1 VPYDPAAWLPVPD
14 PAALPAI
21 EDITLDAYVSESPA
35 RAQPHDPTAWLPLP
49 DDVASLPPLEE
60 LLAPSVDPEDLD
72 AFDRDAAAAAVEAV
86 EAVVAPSPARAEPHD
101 PATWLPVPDPTF
113 LGTLPE
119 LEEGDAS
126 PPRSSPPRRASRL
139 AFVMRSFLFAMLIA
153 ATAVAAIQF
162 ATRSNGSTTPANAFN
177 VTVDFDGAIRTV
189 STTERHASGLMR
201 QMKVGK
207 LVALRNIPG
216 ALHQGS
222 DVVLRTRHN
231 GTLVVDDQRVPFDSA
246 SRTVDELLASYNVV
260 LAGDDYTRP
269 GLDTVLNDGDEVTV
283 LRVGGDTKQRVEP
296 IPFTDEHQLDPNT
309 DIGQHS
315 ELRAGVDG
323 VMTVTYR
330 ERIENGVVVG
340 STVLS
345 RVRTREPVSH
355 LIGDGTRADWH
366 WDELAHCESGGRWN
380 TIDHLGDGY
389 DGGLGIYR
397 GTWAAF
403 GGREFA
409 PNAGLATREEQII
422 VGMRIQ
428 ARYGWGAWGC
438 ARNVLGWA

>member
-1 VPYDPAAWLPVPD
+1 VPD
-14 PAALPAI
+14 PAALPSI
-21 EDITLDAYVSESPA
+21 EDLTLDAFVSESPA
-35 RAQPHDPTAWLPLP
+35 RAEPHDPTAWLPLP
-49 DDVASLPPLEE
+49 DDLESLPSLEA
-60 LLAPSVDPEDLD
+60 LLAPAADPYDVD
-72 AFDRDAAAAAVEAV
+72 AFERDEAAAVEAV

-101 PATWLPVPDPTF
+101 PASWLPVPDPA
-113 LGTLPE
+113 LLLNLPE

-126 PPRSSPPRRASRL
+126 PPRSPAPRRRSRVGF
-139 AFVMRSFLFAMLIA
+139 AMRSFLFAVLIA
-153 ATAVAAIQF
+153 ATAVAGIQF
-162 ATRSNGSTTPANAFN
+162 ATRSSGSAAPKNAFD
-177 VTVDFDGAIRTV
+177 VTVDLDGALRSV

-207 LVALRNIPG
+207 LVALRNMPG
-216 ALHQGS
+216 RLREGS
-222 DVVLRTRHN
+222 EVVLRTRHI
-231 GTLVVDDQRVPFDSA
+231 GTLVVDGQQVRFDSA
-246 SRTVDELLASYNVV
+246 SRTVDELLASFNVV
-260 LAGDDYTRP
+260 LSGDDYTRP
-269 GLDTVLNDGDEVTV
+269 ALDEALDDGQEVTV
-283 LRVGGDTKQRVEP
+283 LRVGGDTKQRLEP
-296 IPFTDEHQLDPNT
+296 IPFTDEHQPDPNT
-309 DIGQHS
+309 DIGKHS
-315 ELRAGVDG
+315 DLRAGADG
-323 VMTVTYR
+323 VMTITYR
-330 ERIENGVVVG
+330 ERVENDVVVS

-345 RVRTREPVSH
+345 RVRTQEPVSH

-438 ARNVLGWA
+438 ATNVLGWA

>member
-1 VPYDPAAWLPVPD
+1 VPYDPATWLPVPD
-14 PAALPAI
+14 PAVLPAI
-21 EDITLDAYVSESPA
+21 EDITLDAFVSESPA
-35 RAQPHDPTAWLPLP
+35 RAEPHDPAAWLPLP
-49 DDVASLPPLEE
+49 DDLESLPPLAE
-60 LLAPSVDPEDLD
+60 LLAPAAFPDDDLE
-72 AFDRDAAAAAVEAV
+72 RDVEAV

-101 PATWLPVPDPTF
+101 PASWLPVPDPA
-113 LGTLPE
+113 LLMNLPE

-126 PPRSSPPRRASRL
+126 PPRAPTPRRTSRM
-139 AFVMRSFLFAMLIA
+139 AFAMRSFLFAVLIA
-153 ATAVAAIQF
+153 ATALAGIQF
-162 ATRSNGSTTPANAFN
+162 ATRSSGSTAPKNAFD
-177 VTVDFDGAIRTV
+177 VTVDLDGEMRSV

-207 LVALRNIPG
+207 LVGLRNIPG
-216 ALHQGS
+216 RLHEGS
-222 DVVLRTRHN
+222 EVVLRTRHN

-246 SRTVDELLASYNVV
+246 SRTVYELLAAYNIV

-269 GLDTVLNDGDEVTV
+269 GLDAILDDGQEITV

-296 IPFTDEHQLDPNT
+296 IAFAEEHQPDPNT
-309 DIGQHS
+309 DIGEHS
-315 ELRAGVDG
+315 DLRPGVDG

-340 STVLS
+340 TTVLS
-345 RVRTREPVSH
+345 QVRTRDPVSH
-355 LIGDGTRADWH
+355 VIGDGTRADWH
-366 WDELAHCESGGRWN
+366 WDALAHCESGGRWS

-397 GTWAAF
+397 GTWNAF

-438 ARNVLGWA
+438 ARNVLHWA

>member
-1 VPYDPAAWLPVPD
+1 VPD
-14 PAALPAI
+14 PA
-21 EDITLDAYVSESPA
+21 
-35 RAQPHDPTAWLPLP
+35 
-49 DDVASLPPLEE
+49 
-60 LLAPSVDPEDLD
+60 LLVN
-72 AFDRDAAAAAVEAV
+72 
-86 EAVVAPSPARAEPHD
+86 
-101 PATWLPVPDPTF
+101 
-113 LGTLPE
+113 LPE

-126 PPRSSPPRRASRL
+126 PPRSAPPRRASRL
-139 AFVMRSFLFAMLIA
+139 AFAMRSFLFAVLIA
-153 ATAVAAIQF
+153 ATALAAIQF
-162 ATRSNGSTTPANAFN
+162 ATRSSGSTTPANAFKI
-177 VTVDFDGAIRTV
+177 TVDFDGAVRTV
-189 STTERHASGLMR
+189 RTTERSASGLMR
-201 QMKVGK
+201 QMRVGK

-216 ALHQGS
+216 PLHQGS

-231 GTLVVDDQRVPFDSA
+231 GTLVVDNQRVPFDSA

-269 GLDTVLNDGDEVTV
+269 GLEDVLNNGDEVTV

-309 DIGQHS
+309 PIGQHS
-315 ELRAGVDG
+315 ELRAGADG

-330 ERIENGVVVG
+330 ERIENGAVVG
-340 STVLS
+340 TTVLS
-345 RVRTREPVSH
+345 RVRTQEPVSH
-355 LIGDGTRADWH
+355 LIGDGTLADWH
-366 WDELAHCESGGRWN
+366 WDVLAHCESAGHWN